1 MKDILIPFISTLTV
15 AGALLA
21 YSGCTSDQ
29 LPEPMVAST
38 CTDTIPA
45 YDPQVRQII
54 EESCAYSGCH
64 LDGTAPGVYD
74 SYQGVL
80 PNIESG
86 AFRTRVLELKDDP
99 NQGMPPDYAPEGRP
113 KDLTQEQR
121 DLLECWLDSGYPE

>member
-1 MKDILIPFISTLTV
+1 
-15 AGALLA
+15 
-21 YSGCTSDQ
+21 
-29 LPEPMVAST
+29 MVAST
-38 CTDTIPA
+38 CTDTISA

-113 KDLTQEQR
+113 KDLTQEQL

>member
-1 MKDILIPFISTLTV
+1 MKDILIPFISILTV

-38 CTDTIPA
+38 CTDTISA

-113 KDLTQEQR
+113 KDLTQEQL

>member
-1 MKDILIPFISTLTV
+1 MKIAPLFIFPAFTVILWCS
-15 AGALLA
+15 
-21 YSGCTSDQ
+21 SCSSDK
-29 LPEPMVAST
+29 LPEPMVAAT

-54 EESCAYSGCH
+54 EETCAYSGCH

-74 SYQGVL
+74 SYAGLL

-86 AFRTRVLELKDDP
+86 AFRTRVLQLRDDP

-113 KDLTQEQR
+113 RDLTQEQL
-121 DLLECWLDSGYPE
+121 DLIECWLDSGHPE

>member
-1 MKDILIPFISTLTV
+1 MMKIFTFFSILT
-15 AGALLA
+15 ALALFFC
-21 YSGCTSDQ
+21 SSCTSDK
-29 LPEPMVAST
+29 LPEPTIAST

-54 EESCAYSGCH
+54 EETCAYAGCH
-64 LDGTAPGVYD
+64 LDGSAPGVYD

-113 KDLTQEQR
+113 KDLTPEQL
-121 DLLECWLDSGYPE
+121 DLIECWLDSGHPE

>member
-1 MKDILIPFISTLTV
+1 MKDILILFSSLLWIT
-15 AGALLA
+15 GALLA

-29 LPEPMVAST
+29 LPEPMVAAT

-113 KDLTQEQR
+113 KDLTPEQL
-121 DLLECWLDSGYPE
+121 DLLECWLDSGHPE